1 MLQLIFSKAKGY
13 RKKLARF
20 VMNISSGIL
29 TREREREREQFEV
42 IFTSKTADI
51 LN

>member
-29 TREREREREQFEV
+29 TRERERERERA
-42 IFTSKTADI
+42 I
-51 LN
+51 

>member
-29 TREREREREQFEV
+29 TREREQFEV
-42 IFTSKTADI
+42 IFTSKTPDI